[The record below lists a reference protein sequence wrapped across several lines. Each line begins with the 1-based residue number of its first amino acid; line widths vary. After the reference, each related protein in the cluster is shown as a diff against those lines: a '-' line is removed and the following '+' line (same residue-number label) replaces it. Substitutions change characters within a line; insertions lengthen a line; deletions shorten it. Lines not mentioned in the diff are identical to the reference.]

1 LKDGRLEKMMVVSAN
16 FSRCGSLKRMTSD
29 SPIPESIDLSSITD
43 RDLVQ
48 AMRQGQVDALGVLYD
63 RYAKLVYGL
72 ALRIL
77 SNAEE
82 AEDVAQEVFLSLW
95 HRQTYDPNRGSLS
108 SFLMTMTRS
117 RSIDKLRSRN
127 TGFRFLQRWKG
138 LAREET
144 SSTMPLEH
152 ASVRER
158 SERVRHA
165 LAQLPATE
173 REVLEIA
180 YYEGLSQSEIAQRL
194 NTPLGTVKTRS
205 RQGLLKLRKIL
216 QDYVY

>member
-1 LKDGRLEKMMVVSAN
+1 
-16 FSRCGSLKRMTSD
+16 MTPD
-29 SPIPESIDLSSITD
+29 SPSPEPIDRFSVTD
-43 RDLVQ
+43 RDLIH
-48 AMRQGQVDALGVLYD
+48 AIRQGQVDALGVLYD

-77 SNAEE
+77 ANAEE
-82 AEDVAQEVFLSLW
+82 AEDVAQDVFLTFW
-95 HRQTYDPNRGSLS
+95 HRNSYDPNRGSLS

-144 SSTMPLEH
+144 SWATPMEQ
-152 ASVRER
+152 AAV
-158 SERVRHA
+158 SERAQRVRQA
-165 LAQLPATE
+165 LAQLPESE
-173 REVLEIA
+173 RQVLEIA
-180 YYEGLSQSEIAQRL
+180 YYEGLSQTEIAQRL

-216 QDYVY
+216 QDYI

>member
-1 LKDGRLEKMMVVSAN
+1 MIVVSAN
-16 FSRCGSLKRMTSD
+16 FPQRGSLKRMTPD
-29 SPIPESIDLSSITD
+29 SPVPEPIDLSSVTD
-43 RDLVQ
+43 RDLIQ
-48 AMRQGQVDALGVLYD
+48 AIRQRQVEALGVLYD

-82 AEDVAQEVFLSLW
+82 AEDVAQEVFLTLW
-95 HRQTYDPNRGSLS
+95 HRQSYDPNRGSLS

-138 LAREET
+138 LVREEF
-144 SSTMPLEH
+144 SSATPLEQ
-152 ASVRER
+152 ASVSER
-158 SERVRHA
+158 SQLVRNA
-165 LAQLPATE
+165 LAQLPAAE

-216 QDYVY
+216 QDYV